1 MHRGADKL
9 WPMQIYRFLVVALIL
24 LSACTETRDQTDS
37 SAVRFDLDAY
47 ARGDFYAIPWPSALR
62 LTSEGR
68 VDVSTLPARQTNYLL
83 RNFLPLLEPRLEG
96 FSPNGAALFFLAAT
110 IDTTT
115 LPATPRDTMAAGAS
129 VQLRNVEPGSSR
141 YGEFIPVETRF
152 AAHGGTFQ
160 PDRTLT
166 VLPVA
171 GFPMAPGE
179 RYAFILT
186 TALRTDHGPLGQPEE
201 FAALLADPARRPD
214 AEMQAL
220 VDALPDLALERGGIA
235 VATVFRTADPGRNIE
250 RARKVAMA
258 LPPPAPTDF
267 TTVITAPKCATFQ
280 TSTHYRLVEG
290 TLQLP
295 QFLAG
300 PRPYKTLGTG
310 QFVLDGAGVP
320 VVQEMEKVTFTLSL
334 PPVTMPADGFPTVVY
349 QHGAGGN
356 RTSFVRDYTA
366 CALAERG
373 MAGLAI
379 DFPVHGMRNPDPT
392 SDPVFL
398 LVNPENIPGAMDI
411 ENQAAIDLF
420 TLSRAAAQ
428 ITVPADL
435 LYAGSPAVKLRGAGL
450 GYIGHSQGAFVGVPF
465 LAYETNVRSA
475 VLSGSGGHVITFI
488 TDRIAG
494 QSIDAKLIFGVEGD
508 ALQDGVA
515 LVLGIPNETP
525 DRFHFLFT
533 LIQMLA
539 DPVDPINY
547 APRVLRETEYPKDVY
562 QSAGF
567 KDEYDPPGVNEAL
580 ATALGVDVVVPL
592 ALEYPRLALRGGK
605 VVETPASENRQAHGR
620 KVTAVNSQ
628 FPQGDHWVYLQ
639 TGIARTQGTEFL
651 RTGVVEGKAVV
662 PTRCTWSA
670 GALACP

>member
-1 MHRGADKL
+1 ML
-9 WPMQIYRFLVVALIL
+9 VIYGMKSFRLLLVALAFFA
-24 LSACTETRDQTDS
+24 ACSDARRQTDG

-62 LTSEGR
+62 MTGDGR
-68 VDVSTLPARQTNYLL
+68 VDLSTLPARQSNYLL
-83 RNFLPLLEPRLEG
+83 RNFLPLLEDRLEG
-96 FSPNGAALFFLAAT
+96 FSPNGAALFFLDAT
-110 IDTTT
+110 LDTAT
-115 LPATPRDTMAAGAS
+115 LPATPADSMKTEAS
-129 VQLRNVEPGSSR
+129 VQLRNVEAGSAR
-141 YGEFIPVETRF
+141 YGEFIPIETRF
-152 AAHGGTFQ
+152 APHGGTFQ

-186 TALRTDHGPLGQPEE
+186 SRLRTDRGAVGRPAA
-201 FAALLADPARRPD
+201 FAELLADPARRPE
-214 AEMQAL
+214 AEFAAL
-220 VDALPDLALERGGIA
+220 TDALADLGLDEADIA

-250 RARKVAMA
+250 RARKVALD
-258 LPPPAPTDF
+258 LPPPAPTALTDV
-267 TTVITAPKCATFQ
+267 TAAPKCATWQ
-280 TSTHYRLVEG
+280 TATPYRLVEG
-290 TLQLP
+290 TLALP

-300 PRPYKTLGTG
+300 PRPYKQFGTG
-310 QFVLDGAGVP
+310 VFVLDGEGMP
-320 VVQEMEKVTFTLSL
+320 VVQEMEQVTFTLSL
-334 PPVTMPADGFPTVVY
+334 PPTAPPAGGFPTVVY

-373 MAGLAI
+373 IAGLAI
-379 DFPVHGMRNPDPT
+379 DFPVHGMRNPDPN

-420 TLSRAAAQ
+420 TLSRAAGQ

-435 LYAGSPAVKLRGAGL
+435 LYAGSPVIKLRGSDL

-475 VLSGSGGHVITFI
+475 VLSGSGAHVITFI

-539 DPVDPINY
+539 DPVDPVNY
-547 APRVLRETEYPKDVY
+547 APRLVLETEHPKDVY

-567 KDEYDPPGVNEAL
+567 LDEYDPPGVNEAL
-580 ATALGVDVVVPL
+580 ATALGVDIAAPL
-592 ALEYPRLALRGGK
+592 ALAYPRLELRGGK
-605 VVETPASENRQAHGR
+605 TVKTPVSENRQAHGR
-620 KVTAVNSQ
+620 KVTAINSQ
-628 FPQGDHWVYLQ
+628 FPSGDHWVYLQ
-639 TGIARTQGTEFL
+639 DGIARTQGTEFL
-651 RTGVVEGKAVV
+651 RSGLIDGKAVV
-662 PTRCTWSA
+662 PQRCTWNA
-670 GALACP
+670 ATLACP